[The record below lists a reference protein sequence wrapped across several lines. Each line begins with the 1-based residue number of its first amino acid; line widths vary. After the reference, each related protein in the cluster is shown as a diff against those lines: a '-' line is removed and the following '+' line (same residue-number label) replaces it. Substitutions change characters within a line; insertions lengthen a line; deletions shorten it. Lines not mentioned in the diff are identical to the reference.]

1 MYRIAVCD
9 DEQADASYV
18 EHFIK
23 KWAQEHAVMV
33 QVELFPSAEAFL
45 FRYEEVR
52 TFDMLFLDIE
62 MHAAGAGAPD
72 HADGMRE
79 SNESFDRNG
88 TSQSD
93 ETGDWNGMSQSG
105 APEHADGTSQSD
117 ESAARN
123 NTDQSDES
131 VARSGGTSQSDESFD
146 QNGTSRSGTPGHM
159 NGIELALRIR
169 EREHDRAVQ
178 IVFVTGYMDYIEKGY
193 DVEALH
199 YLLKPVTQERLFGVL
214 DRAAQRVR
222 DRGRELCLQMP
233 EGTARIPVSEI
244 RYLEV
249 QRNYVTI
256 HGDEDY
262 TVKRTLGELEREL
275 DGRFF
280 RTGRSYIVNL
290 QFVKKITRSQIVLKD
305 GAQIPLPRRAYEDIN
320 RAMIRYF

>member
-23 KWAQEHAVMV
+23 KWAQERAVMV

-45 FRYEEVR
+45 FRYEEDR

-79 SNESFDRNG
+79 SDESAARNG

-93 ETGDWNGMSQSG
+93 ESVDRN
-105 APEHADGTSQSD
+105 GTSQ
-117 ESAARN
+117 
-123 NTDQSDES
+123 
-131 VARSGGTSQSDESFD
+131 
-146 QNGTSRSGTPGHM
+146 SGTPGHM

-233 EGTARIPVSEI
+233 EGTARISVSEI

>member
-23 KWAQEHAVMV
+23 KWAQERAVMV

-45 FRYEEVR
+45 FRYEEDR

-79 SNESFDRNG
+79 SDESAARNG

-93 ETGDWNGMSQSG
+93 ESVDRN
-105 APEHADGTSQSD
+105 GTSQ
-117 ESAARN
+117 
-123 NTDQSDES
+123 
-131 VARSGGTSQSDESFD
+131 
-146 QNGTSRSGTPGHM
+146 SGTPGHM

-275 DGRFF
+275 DERFF

-290 QFVKKITRSQIVLKD
+290 QFVKKITRSQVVLKD

>member
-23 KWAQEHAVMV
+23 KWAQERAVMV

-45 FRYEEVR
+45 FRYEEDR

-79 SNESFDRNG
+79 SDESAARNG

-93 ETGDWNGMSQSG
+93 ESVDRN
-105 APEHADGTSQSD
+105 GTSQ
-117 ESAARN
+117 
-123 NTDQSDES
+123 
-131 VARSGGTSQSDESFD
+131 
-146 QNGTSRSGTPGHM
+146 SGTPGHM

-169 EREHDRAVQ
+169 EREHDRTVQ

-262 TVKRTLGELEREL
+262 TVKRTLGELERGL

>member
-45 FRYEEVR
+45 FRYEEDR

-62 MHAAGAGAPD
+62 MHAAGAGAPE

-79 SNESFDRNG
+79 SDESFDRNGMSQSDESFDRNG
-88 TSQSD
+88 T
-93 ETGDWNGMSQSG
+93 SQSG

-117 ESAARN
+117 ESSARN
-123 NTDQSDES
+123 STDQSDES
-131 VARSGGTSQSDESFD
+131 VARSGGTNKSDESAAR
-146 QNGTSRSGTPGHM
+146 NGTSQSGTPDHM

-275 DGRFF
+275 DERFF

-290 QFVKKITRSQIVLKD
+290 QFVKKITRSQVVLKD

>member
-23 KWAQEHAVMV
+23 KWAQERAVMV

-45 FRYEEVR
+45 FRYEEDR

-79 SNESFDRNG
+79 SDESAARNG

-93 ETGDWNGMSQSG
+93 ESVDRN
-105 APEHADGTSQSD
+105 GTSQ
-117 ESAARN
+117 
-123 NTDQSDES
+123 
-131 VARSGGTSQSDESFD
+131 
-146 QNGTSRSGTPGHM
+146 SGTPGHM

-233 EGTARIPVSEI
+233 GGTARIPVSEI

>member
-23 KWAQEHAVMV
+23 KWAQERAVMV

-45 FRYEEVR
+45 FRYEEDR

-79 SNESFDRNG
+79 SDESAARNG

-93 ETGDWNGMSQSG
+93 ESVDRN
-105 APEHADGTSQSD
+105 GTSQ
-117 ESAARN
+117 
-123 NTDQSDES
+123 
-131 VARSGGTSQSDESFD
+131 
-146 QNGTSRSGTPGHM
+146 SGTPGHM

-290 QFVKKITRSQIVLKD
+290 QFVKKITRSQVVLKD

>member
-23 KWAQEHAVMV
+23 KWAQERAVLV

-45 FRYEEVR
+45 FRYEEDR

-79 SNESFDRNG
+79 SDESAARNG

-93 ETGDWNGMSQSG
+93 ESVDRN
-105 APEHADGTSQSD
+105 GTSQ
-117 ESAARN
+117 
-123 NTDQSDES
+123 
-131 VARSGGTSQSDESFD
+131 
-146 QNGTSRSGTPGHM
+146 SGTPGHM

-169 EREHDRAVQ
+169 EREHDRTVQ

>member
-45 FRYEEVR
+45 FRYEEDR

-62 MHAAGAGAPD
+62 MHAAGAGAPE

-79 SNESFDRNG
+79 SDELFDRNG

-93 ETGDWNGMSQSG
+93 ETGDWNGTSQSG
-105 APEHADGTSQSD
+105 
-117 ESAARN
+117 
-123 NTDQSDES
+123 
-131 VARSGGTSQSDESFD
+131 
-146 QNGTSRSGTPGHM
+146 TPDHM

-214 DRAAQRVR
+214 DRAAQRVG

-233 EGTARIPVSEI
+233 DGTARVPVSEI

-275 DGRFF
+275 DERFF

-290 QFVKKITRSQIVLKD
+290 QFVKKITRSQVVLKD

>member
-1 MYRIAVCD
+1 
-9 DEQADASYV
+9 
-18 EHFIK
+18 
-23 KWAQEHAVMV
+23 MV

-45 FRYEEVR
+45 FRYEEDR

-62 MHAAGAGAPD
+62 MHTAGAGAPE

-79 SNESFDRNG
+79 SDELFDRNG

-146 QNGTSRSGTPGHM
+146 RNGTSRSGTPDHM

-275 DGRFF
+275 DERFF

-290 QFVKKITRSQIVLKD
+290 QFVKKITRSQVVLKD

>member
-23 KWAQEHAVMV
+23 KWAQERAVMV

-45 FRYEEVR
+45 FRYEEDR

-79 SNESFDRNG
+79 SDESAARNG

-93 ETGDWNGMSQSG
+93 ESVDRN
-105 APEHADGTSQSD
+105 GTSQ
-117 ESAARN
+117 
-123 NTDQSDES
+123 
-131 VARSGGTSQSDESFD
+131 
-146 QNGTSRSGTPGHM
+146 SGTPGHM

-262 TVKRTLGELEREL
+262 TVKRTHGELEREL

>member
-23 KWAQEHAVMV
+23 KWAQERAVMV

-45 FRYEEVR
+45 FRYEEDR

-79 SNESFDRNG
+79 SDESAARNG

-93 ETGDWNGMSQSG
+93 ESVDRN
-105 APEHADGTSQSD
+105 GTSQ
-117 ESAARN
+117 
-123 NTDQSDES
+123 
-131 VARSGGTSQSDESFD
+131 
-146 QNGTSRSGTPGHM
+146 SGTPGHM

-169 EREHDRAVQ
+169 EREHDRTVQ

-305 GAQIPLPRRAYEDIN
+305 GVQIPLPRRAYEDIN

>member
-1 MYRIAVCD
+1 
-9 DEQADASYV
+9 
-18 EHFIK
+18 
-23 KWAQEHAVMV
+23 MV
-33 QVELFPSAEAFL
+33 QVELCPSAEAFV
-45 FRYEEVR
+45 FRDEEDR

-79 SNESFDRNG
+79 SDESAARNG

-93 ETGDWNGMSQSG
+93 ESVDRN
-105 APEHADGTSQSD
+105 GTSQ
-117 ESAARN
+117 
-123 NTDQSDES
+123 
-131 VARSGGTSQSDESFD
+131 
-146 QNGTSRSGTPGHM
+146 SGTPGHM

>member
-45 FRYEEVR
+45 FRYEEDR

-62 MHAAGAGAPD
+62 MHAAGAGAPE

-79 SNESFDRNG
+79 SDELFDRNG

-123 NTDQSDES
+123 
-131 VARSGGTSQSDESFD
+131 GTSQS
-146 QNGTSRSGTPGHM
+146 GTPDHM

-214 DRAAQRVR
+214 DRAAQRVG

-233 EGTARIPVSEI
+233 EGTARVPVSEI

-275 DGRFF
+275 DERFF

-290 QFVKKITRSQIVLKD
+290 QFVKKITRSQVVLKD

>member
-45 FRYEEVR
+45 FRYEEDR

-62 MHAAGAGAPD
+62 MHAAGAGAPE

-79 SNESFDRNG
+79 SDELFDRNG

-105 APEHADGTSQSD
+105 APD
-117 ESAARN
+117 
-123 NTDQSDES
+123 
-131 VARSGGTSQSDESFD
+131 
-146 QNGTSRSGTPGHM
+146 HM

-169 EREHDRAVQ
+169 EREHDRTVQ

>member
-23 KWAQEHAVMV
+23 KWAQERAVMV

-45 FRYEEVR
+45 FRYEEDR

-79 SNESFDRNG
+79 SDESAARNG

-93 ETGDWNGMSQSG
+93 ESVDRN
-105 APEHADGTSQSD
+105 GTSQ
-117 ESAARN
+117 
-123 NTDQSDES
+123 
-131 VARSGGTSQSDESFD
+131 
-146 QNGTSRSGTPGHM
+146 SGTPGHM

>member
-45 FRYEEVR
+45 FRYEEDR

-62 MHAAGAGAPD
+62 MHAAEAGAPE
-72 HADGMRE
+72 HADDMRE
-79 SNESFDRNG
+79 SDESFDRNG
-88 TSQSD
+88 TSQF
-93 ETGDWNGMSQSG
+93 G
-105 APEHADGTSQSD
+105 A
-117 ESAARN
+117 
-123 NTDQSDES
+123 
-131 VARSGGTSQSDESFD
+131 
-146 QNGTSRSGTPGHM
+146 PGHM

-169 EREHDRAVQ
+169 EWEHDRAVQ

-275 DGRFF
+275 DERFF

-290 QFVKKITRSQIVLKD
+290 QFVKKITRSQVVLKD

>member
-1 MYRIAVCD
+1 
-9 DEQADASYV
+9 
-18 EHFIK
+18 
-23 KWAQEHAVMV
+23 MV

-45 FRYEEVR
+45 FRYEEDR

-62 MHAAGAGAPD
+62 MHAAGAGAPV

-79 SNESFDRNG
+79 SDESAARNG

-93 ETGDWNGMSQSG
+93 ESVDRN
-105 APEHADGTSQSD
+105 GTSQ
-117 ESAARN
+117 
-123 NTDQSDES
+123 
-131 VARSGGTSQSDESFD
+131 
-146 QNGTSRSGTPGHM
+146 SGTPGHM

>member
-1 MYRIAVCD
+1 
-9 DEQADASYV
+9 
-18 EHFIK
+18 
-23 KWAQEHAVMV
+23 
-33 QVELFPSAEAFL
+33 
-45 FRYEEVR
+45 
-52 TFDMLFLDIE
+52 
-62 MHAAGAGAPD
+62 
-72 HADGMRE
+72 
-79 SNESFDRNG
+79 
-88 TSQSD
+88 
-93 ETGDWNGMSQSG
+93 
-105 APEHADGTSQSD
+105 
-117 ESAARN
+117 
-123 NTDQSDES
+123 
-131 VARSGGTSQSDESFD
+131 
-146 QNGTSRSGTPGHM
+146 M

-169 EREHDRAVQ
+169 EREHDRTVQ

-305 GAQIPLPRRAYEDIN
+305 GVQIPLPRRAYEDIN

>member
-23 KWAQEHAVMV
+23 KWAQERAVMV

-45 FRYEEVR
+45 FRYEEDR

-79 SNESFDRNG
+79 SDESAARNG

-93 ETGDWNGMSQSG
+93 ESVDRN
-105 APEHADGTSQSD
+105 GTSQS
-117 ESAARN
+117 
-123 NTDQSDES
+123 
-131 VARSGGTSQSDESFD
+131 GM
-146 QNGTSRSGTPGHM
+146 PGHM

-275 DGRFF
+275 DERFF

-290 QFVKKITRSQIVLKD
+290 QFVKKITRSQVVLKD

>member
-45 FRYEEVR
+45 FRYEEDR

-79 SNESFDRNG
+79 SDESAARNG

-93 ETGDWNGMSQSG
+93 ESVDRN
-105 APEHADGTSQSD
+105 GTSQ
-117 ESAARN
+117 
-123 NTDQSDES
+123 
-131 VARSGGTSQSDESFD
+131 
-146 QNGTSRSGTPGHM
+146 SGTPGHM

-275 DGRFF
+275 DERFF

-290 QFVKKITRSQIVLKD
+290 QFVKKITRSQVVLKD

-320 RAMIRYF
+320 HAMIRYF

>member
-23 KWAQEHAVMV
+23 KWAQERAVMV

-45 FRYEEVR
+45 FRYEEDR

-79 SNESFDRNG
+79 SDESAARNG

-93 ETGDWNGMSQSG
+93 ESVDRN
-105 APEHADGTSQSD
+105 GTSQ
-117 ESAARN
+117 
-123 NTDQSDES
+123 
-131 VARSGGTSQSDESFD
+131 
-146 QNGTSRSGTPGHM
+146 SGTPGHM

-305 GAQIPLPRRAYEDIN
+305 GVQIPLPRRAYEDIN

>member
-18 EHFIK
+18 ERFIK

-45 FRYEEVR
+45 FRYEEDR

-62 MHAAGAGAPD
+62 MHAARAGAPD

-79 SNESFDRNG
+79 SDESAARNG

-93 ETGDWNGMSQSG
+93 ESVDRN
-105 APEHADGTSQSD
+105 GTSQ
-117 ESAARN
+117 
-123 NTDQSDES
+123 
-131 VARSGGTSQSDESFD
+131 
-146 QNGTSRSGTPGHM
+146 SGTPGHM

-262 TVKRTLGELEREL
+262 TVKRTLGELERGL